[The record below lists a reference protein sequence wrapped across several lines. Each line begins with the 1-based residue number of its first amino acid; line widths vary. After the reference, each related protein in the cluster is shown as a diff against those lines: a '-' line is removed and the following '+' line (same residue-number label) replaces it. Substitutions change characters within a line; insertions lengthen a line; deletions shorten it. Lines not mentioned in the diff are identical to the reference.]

1 MQMQGE
7 APSSYFWPTKLSRI
21 ARPMDFMCYTEG
33 LVKMFSRC
41 AQTND
46 NIVFT
51 TQSTIIITANHTEIV
66 TEVNLAY
73 RYTVWTKSMED
84 IIAVIMSALCKY
96 LL

>member
-1 MQMQGE
+1 
-7 APSSYFWPTKLSRI
+7 
-21 ARPMDFMCYTEG
+21 MDFMCYTEG

-73 RYTVWTKSMED
+73 RYTV
-84 IIAVIMSALCKY
+84 
-96 LL
+96 